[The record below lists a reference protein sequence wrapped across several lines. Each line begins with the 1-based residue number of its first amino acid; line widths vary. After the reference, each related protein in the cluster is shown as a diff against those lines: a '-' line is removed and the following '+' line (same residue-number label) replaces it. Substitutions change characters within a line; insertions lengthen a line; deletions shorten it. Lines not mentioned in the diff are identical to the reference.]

1 MDSFTFSNFVAVL
14 ALVAI
19 VLAVVSLVLRLVAPM
34 ETQTGLADASRW
46 LAWAVAAVAT
56 AGSLIYSEVYHFEPC
71 LLCWF
76 QRIAMYP
83 LAIVLLVGALRRDR
97 AVRLYGLPLSVIGLG
112 ISIWHYFIQTFPS
125 LEGGSCDPTNPCS
138 AKWVEVFGFVSI
150 PFMAGA
156 GFLLITVLLASFSSR
171 SDPVSHTP

>member
-1 MDSFTFSNFVAVL
+1 MDAFTFSNFAAVL

-19 VLAVVSLVLRLVAPM
+19 VLAVVALVVRLTTPI
-34 ETQTGLADASRW
+34 ETQAGLADASRW
-46 LAWAVAAVAT
+46 LAWAVAAVAMV
-56 AGSLIYSEVYHFEPC
+56 GSLIYSEVYHFEPC
-71 LLCWF
+71 RLCWY

-97 AVRLYGLPLSVIGLG
+97 AVRLYGLPLSVVGLG

-125 LEGGSCDPTNPCS
+125 LEGGSCDPNNPCS
-138 AKWVEVFGFVSI
+138 SKWVEVFGFISI

-171 SDPVSHTP
+171 PDPVSHSQ